1 VWSEDNDIMRHR
13 VEIVR
18 LRAIAGLEG
27 RATNMGNR
35 HRLVAGMRGWW
46 EDNRSERAVAVRALA
61 EEEEREEKRE
71 EKKKNN
77 REKGVGRLV
86 GRFGLL

>member
-1 VWSEDNDIMRHR
+1 M
-13 VEIVR
+13 
-18 LRAIAGLEG
+18 
-27 RATNMGNR
+27 
-35 HRLVAGMRGWW
+35 
-46 EDNRSERAVAVRALA
+46 SERAVAVRALA

>member
-1 VWSEDNDIMRHR
+1 M
-13 VEIVR
+13 
-18 LRAIAGLEG
+18 
-27 RATNMGNR
+27 
-35 HRLVAGMRGWW
+35 
-46 EDNRSERAVAVRALA
+46 SERAVAVCALA
-61 EEEEREEKRE
+61 EEEEREERRE